1 MPISIQ
7 NQVNLRMDSTIEKK
21 GCYNSMKDTISS
33 SVTEIASLGSGCFW
47 CTEAVYQLVNGV
59 IRVKS
64 GYMGGSTP
72 NPTYAAVCEGNTGHA
87 ECVQIEYDPAVIT
100 FDALLE
106 IFWNTHDPT
115 TLNRQGNDVGTQ
127 YRSVIFYHSDAQ
139 MATAEAYIRQL
150 NSENTF
156 GKPVVTTLE
165 PASVFYPAEAYHDAY
180 YERNGRVPYCQF
192 VVRPKVEKFRQTF
205 ADRLKTTA

>member
-1 MPISIQ
+1 MK
-7 NQVNLRMDSTIEKK
+7 TILKKIIFGTLTFTSLSSCGQSAKKIEQMEEKAK
-21 GCYNSMKDTISS
+21 TLTGLATA
-33 SVTEIASLGSGCFW
+33 TFGTGCFW

-150 NSENTF
+150 NSENTCRPQARLSLSRSVQTNLYEQ
-156 GKPVVTTLE
+156 GHSGVIATLLALTTE
-165 PASVFYPAEAYHDAY
+165 D
-180 YERNGRVPYCQF
+180 
-192 VVRPKVEKFRQTF
+192 
-205 ADRLKTTA
+205 